1 MKSSCRS
8 LRAENNK
15 VLRNRVTSA
24 ADGRPA
30 FEQETRTGAEPKSF
44 RNYFL
49 SDGPVAFYFAPLP
62 CLGEWS
68 FVNERAPEPRP
79 GEQPAPERKQ
89 TERPLDNIEQPNDEQ
104 PNDEQLNDE
113 QLKPEQPNVETKTT
127 KR

>member
-104 PNDEQLNDE
+104 
-113 QLKPEQPNVETKTT
+113 LKPEQLSIEQPNIEARTTERRTT